1 MKLHSFNIETVQ
13 KVGSTNLLMRDREQ
27 SGRLK
32 HGDVLRAIFQN
43 EGLGQSG
50 NMWESETGKNLT
62 FSMFLETNFI
72 KAEDVFILNKI
83 ISLALWTYLNDR
95 NVQELKIKWPND
107 IYVGENKIAGIL
119 TQNSFLG
126 DEFEHSMVG
135 IGININQINFLSDA
149 PNPTSLKKLLGLEFN
164 LEVELDKIL
173 SSIQYYFNRAWNGEY
188 SFLNETYIKHLYGYG
203 KMLHYKDK
211 LSSFVGMIIGVDEY
225 GHLLIEKENK
235 RVYSYDM
242 KEIIFL

>member
-107 IYVGENKIAGIL
+107 IYVGENKIAEHV
-119 TQNSFLG
+119 SG
-126 DEFEHSMVG
+126 DGTVTP
-135 IGININQINFLSDA
+135 I
-149 PNPTSLKKLLGLEFN
+149 
-164 LEVELDKIL
+164 
-173 SSIQYYFNRAWNGEY
+173 
-188 SFLNETYIKHLYGYG
+188 NETIMCIFIHLFFICF
-203 KMLHYKDK
+203 
-211 LSSFVGMIIGVDEY
+211 FVP
-225 GHLLIEKENK
+225 
-235 RVYSYDM
+235 
-242 KEIIFL
+242 